1 MKAKDTRRKFLAA
14 TTKGAGAAAAA
25 LAAGENGVA
34 REPKLQ
40 KRVITRPGQKMTPE
54 ALYSPAIQLGHHVY
68 VSGQIAIDPATQ
80 KLVSGTFQHQVRQCL
95 ENLKAVVEASGSSMD
110 RVLKC
115 TVFLTD
121 ISNFQAMNEI
131 YHGFFPSD
139 PPARSTVAVSALA
152 AGAAI
157 EIECFAYTGKL

>member
-1 MKAKDTRRKFLAA
+1 MKSKDTRRKFLAA
-14 TTKGAGAAAAA
+14 TMKGAGVAAAA
-25 LAAGENGVA
+25 LSAGANGDA
-34 REPKLQ
+34 KEPKLQ
-40 KRVITRPGQKMTPE
+40 KRVITRPGQKLTPE

-80 KLVSGTFQHQVRQCL
+80 NLVSGTFQDQVRLCL
-95 ENLKAVVEASGSSMD
+95 ENLKAVVEASGSSIMD
-110 RVLKC
+110 RVLTC

-131 YHGFFPSD
+131 YHGFFSSD
-139 PPARSTVAVSALA
+139 PPARSTVAVTALA

-157 EIECFAYTGKL
+157 EIECFAYTG